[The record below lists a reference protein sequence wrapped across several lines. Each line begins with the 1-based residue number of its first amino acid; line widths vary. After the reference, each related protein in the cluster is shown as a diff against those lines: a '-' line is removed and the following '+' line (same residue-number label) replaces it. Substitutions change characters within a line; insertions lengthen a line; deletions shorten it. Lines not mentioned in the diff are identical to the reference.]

1 MVEDTNRHPWIW
13 DLGNHNRRQN
23 LVQMEG
29 GGEMKHTFEPWES
42 KEFDQCCYGA
52 AIHGPFGVT
61 IGHFADNV
69 TYGAA
74 GSYSIAKAEASAN
87 AKRAVQCVNACT
99 GIEDP
104 AEAIRKAREAL
115 DGFLS
120 LGKRDLSNP
129 KYEGYFT
136 SAKAAIAKLQPK
148 HESRSLRQTGAE
160 KDLKEFPSLAKDG
173 QGV

>member
-29 GGEMKHTFEPWES
+29 GGEMKHTHEPWES
-42 KEFDQCCYGA
+42 KEFGQRCYGA

-61 IGHFADNV
+61 IGHFADNG

-74 GSYSIAKAEASAN
+74 GSYSITKAEASAN
-87 AKRAVQCVNACT
+87 AKRVVQCVNACT

-104 AEAIRKAREAL
+104 AEAIREARKVLRNILKNYE
-115 DGFLS
+115 
-120 LGKRDLSNP
+120 LGEEIDAECESV
-129 KYEGYFT
+129 
-136 SAKAAIAKLQPK
+136 IAKLQPK

-160 KDLKEFPSLAKDG
+160 KDLKEFPSLVKEG